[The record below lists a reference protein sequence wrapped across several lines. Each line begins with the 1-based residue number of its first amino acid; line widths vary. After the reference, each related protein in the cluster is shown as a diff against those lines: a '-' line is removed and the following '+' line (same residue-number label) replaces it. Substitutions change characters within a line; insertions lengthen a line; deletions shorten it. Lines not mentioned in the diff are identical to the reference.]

1 MNIKFLKWNLKWD
14 WTKKNIIIA
23 SAAAA
28 AVIAAIVLTL
38 VFTLGGGVGKMAK
51 RYEKSVK
58 SATSIVRTTEMKSGD
73 AVALEETETI
83 TFTDKDNAEIV
94 TKKKVLSDYKMD
106 LEETTSTASGEI
118 DRSSLVAVN
127 LDKSIF
133 EKGYSYKSNTFIGK
147 VKAENAGKL
156 FPDASLSVSSDIDVK
171 VELTG
176 SRIKQITCSYTTSD
190 GIVATVTI
198 AYAYGK

>member
-1 MNIKFLKWNLKWD
+1 MNIKFIKWK

-28 AVIAAIVLTL
+28 VVVAAIVLTL
-38 VFTLGGGVGKMAK
+38 VLTLGGGVGKMAK

-58 SATSIVRTTEMKSGD
+58 SATSIVRTTEITNGD
-73 AVALEETETI
+73 AVAFSETKTI

-106 LEETTSTASGEI
+106 LDETTSTASGEI

-133 EKGYSYKSNTFIGK
+133 EKGYS
-147 VKAENAGKL
+147 
-156 FPDASLSVSSDIDVK
+156 
-171 VELTG
+171 
-176 SRIKQITCSYTTSD
+176 
-190 GIVATVTI
+190 
-198 AYAYGK
+198 